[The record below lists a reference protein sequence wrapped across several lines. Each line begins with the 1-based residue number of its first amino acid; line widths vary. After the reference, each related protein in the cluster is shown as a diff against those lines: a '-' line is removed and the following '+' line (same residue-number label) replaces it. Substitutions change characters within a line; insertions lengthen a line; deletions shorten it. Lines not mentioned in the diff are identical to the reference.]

1 LWAAGALRDARAD
14 KLPGMVTGSRAPM
27 LPGMSEAEEI
37 AADLW
42 ATGLSAARHPT
53 ELVREELAARG
64 IVTAERLKELPDRTV
79 VDIAGV
85 VTHRQQP
92 STANGVVFVN
102 LEDETGLVNVICT
115 PDVWKRFRKVART
128 APALEVRGL
137 LERHQGVVNVLARRI
152 TSLPLSLHDLLR
164 SRDFR

>member
-1 LWAAGALRDARAD
+1 
-14 KLPGMVTGSRAPM
+14 MTEV
-27 LPGMSEAEEI
+27 EEI

-53 ELVREELAARG
+53 ELVRDELGARG
-64 IVTAERLKELPDRTV
+64 VVTAAMLRELPDRSG

-92 STANGVVFVN
+92 ETARGVVFVN

-115 PDVWKRFRKVART
+115 PDVWKRFRRVARV
-128 APALEVRGL
+128 APALEIRGV
-137 LERHQGVVNVLARRI
+137 LERHQGVVNVLAHRI
-152 TSLPLSLHDLLR
+152 VELPLSLNALLK
-164 SRDFR
+164 SRDFH